1 MSAIPTSDMPGHK
14 KLHDRVYACLDRC
27 QESQAVEFK
36 ESADWSALKWHVIC
50 TTMAMYNLRD
60 GGVIIVG
67 AAERGDTWDLSGIE
81 EHHLATYD
89 IDDIIDSINKYASPP
104 MEIEVVLVRYSN
116 EKAFLSI
123 QVNEFEHT
131 PCICK
136 KNSPNEVKQF
146 NRGDIFIRP
155 PGKPRTKRVEEASEL
170 HDLLELAAEKRARR
184 MIEVAHRIGFVP
196 SKPVSQRFDDELQ
209 GL

>member
-1 MSAIPTSDMPGHK
+1 MSAIPTSDMPGHR
-14 KLHDRVYACLDRC
+14 KLHDRVYASLDRC

-36 ESADWSALKWHVIC
+36 GSADWQSLKWHVIC
-50 TTMAMYNLRD
+50 TTMAMCNLRD

-67 AAERGDTWDLSGIE
+67 ASERGDTWDLSGIE
-81 EHHLATYD
+81 TNHLGTYD

-104 MEIEVVLVRYSN
+104 IDIEIVLVRYSN
-116 EKAFLSI
+116 QKTFLSI
-123 QVNEFEHT
+123 QVPEFEQT

-136 KNSPNEVKQF
+136 KNSPDDVKLF
-146 NRGDIFIRP
+146 NRGDILIRP
-155 PGKPRTKRVEEASEL
+155 PGKPQTKKVEEAGEL

-184 MIEVAHRIGFVP
+184 MIEAAHRIGFVP
-196 SKPVSQRFDDELQ
+196 SKPASRRFDDELK